1 MMHLPLAAGW
11 SICVP
16 RPLNMAHWYALAPTA
31 LLGLTAVPAAGSD
44 CQRRGREDDLK
55 DESFSSFL

>member
-31 LLGLTAVPAAGSD
+31 LLGLTAVLAAGSD
-44 CQRRGREDDLK
+44 CQRRGREDD
-55 DESFSSFL
+55 